1 MYLYYL
7 SVKPLLFNWL
17 LLDEFKESLH
27 YEIKQW
33 QNLFANGVLESSK
46 LEDLC
51 KFVSEKYSVLAL
63 PINDLVDARRVLL
76 CLKEV
81 ESKLMDL
88 DHDIENTNEV
98 YDLLTEYGVE
108 ILPEDDRRLD
118 LLNDTYRKLKTKVI
132 SDINNTQKSNIN
144 LIIIV

>member
-1 MYLYYL
+1 MYLFN
-7 SVKPLLFNWL
+7 LLFL
-17 LLDEFKESLH
+17 GEFKESLH

-46 LEDLC
+46 LEYLC
-51 KFVSEKYSVLAL
+51 KYVSEKYSILAL

-81 ESKLMDL
+81 ESILMDL

-98 YDLLTEYGVE
+98 YNLLTEYNVE

-132 SDINNTQKSNIN
+132 TDNIN
-144 LIIIV
+144 KI